1 MLSYIREKEKRPKMK
16 NKIADSLRNFFVK
29 LRKEFFSN
37 SSNIVEKILF
47 NVTIV
52 TLFISIFLT
61 MGFTRVYPLNIILKW
76 VLLVTNILIIGYIIF
91 FSKIKIERYT
101 VIIIAGLIWFILMS
115 LINGAFDRDRS
126 FFLNIFNM
134 IPLYLFMSSSSAAR
148 KTTFAGVLF
157 GLIAYTLSFIVYY
170 ARDLMSFDLSVRLGA
185 FFGNQNDV
193 AFTLV
198 MASIIF
204 LFYVFKR
211 KYIFVPLVLL
221 SFLAL
226 LSTGSR
232 AGFLVALVVGLAM
245 FVFMF
250 YKKNKK
256 LVIGGVAALVIIVIV
271 TLSLPVMK
279 PLTEK
284 LGDMVKTLLFGSG
297 AGADTDGSTLSRMN
311 LLVDALQLFLYSPMF
326 GGAISTI
333 SFSERAFVAH
343 NAYAEL
349 LSRQGI
355 ISFLLFLFLFIW
367 PVIKIIKSR
376 RREMYMYV
384 FVILGLMA
392 FLLTLSGLVFKEQY
406 IFLVLTT
413 ATLNET
419 VFVEISPRKE
429 ALLFLIRIKALLL
442 TSKNLSTDFAPQILG
457 SKKGLIIID
466 QTLENDY
473 RKIYND
479 LKNQNVDF
487 YLISCDGKI
496 TLIENGL
503 NISTNSE
510 LNDEGLMEIYKILKR
525 PTKKIVIFAS
535 KDNFKHQFLS
545 IKFYEKL
552 FLIRQNKVVWEGRAT
567 SNLELSSNEEK
578 ATTKIKKLK
587 RPKLQKSATILPAI
601 ATKKIDKK
609 DMILNSAF
617 VIFLSLQG
625 TLAFSFSFYNSKPQ
639 LLNSAIEIANKEQ
652 IKNIDPYVSFLDIG
666 TNDNYS
672 SAILRQSEE
681 KKEFKTLNPYI
692 KLDTRSFS
700 YDGKSFN
707 PIGITAKDLTLN
719 GSLLNGIDL
728 SVVFKNHSL
737 EPLNGADYAVMI
749 TSKTAISLLDGG
761 AADISSL
768 IGKTFVDSNS
778 EVYSINNIICND
790 ETSTDSDIYKNAYN
804 SKSTLLS
811 EHLTRF
817 NNDYIV
823 YITAPLDLLKTF
835 KYSFAYYPEGQELID
850 YINKNYKNYGAN
862 DNKDKI
868 LEFTVLNENGEYVFS
883 ENYSNI
889 NAVYITYGYG
899 TNETYQILL
908 TIISVIIYII
918 NFAIVFDVS
927 RKHRKSG
934 FLYIA
939 LLISLVLS
947 FLPLILIRL
956 FSSTLQIHVLANNAA
971 FVYSAIYISS
981 LLILL
986 LVQGIIHRI
995 RMKKNETK

>member
-16 NKIADSLRNFFVK
+16 NKIADFLRNFFVK
-29 LRKEFFSN
+29 LRKEFFSK

-101 VIIIAGLIWFILMS
+101 VIIIAGLIWFALMS

-126 FFLNIFNM
+126 FLLNIFNM
-134 IPLYLFMSSSSAAR
+134 IPLYLFISSSSAAR

-170 ARDLMSFDLSVRLGA
+170 ARDLMSFDLSVRLGT

-256 LVIGGVAALVIIVIV
+256 LVIGGVVALVIIVIV

-333 SFSERAFVAH
+333 SFSEKAFVAH

-349 LSRQGI
+349 LARQGL
-355 ISFLLFLFLFIW
+355 ISFLFFLFLFIY
-367 PVIKIIKSR
+367 PVIKIIKNR
-376 RREMYMYV
+376 RRKMYMYV

-392 FLLTLSGLVFKEQY
+392 FLLTLSGLTFKEQY
-406 IFLVLTT
+406 TFLALAA

-473 RKIYND
+473 QKTYND
-479 LKNQNVDF
+479 LKNQNIDF

-496 TLIENGL
+496 MLIENDL

-510 LNDEGLMEIYKILKR
+510 LNDEGLMEIYKTLKHS
-525 PTKKIVIFAS
+525 TKKIVLFAN

-578 ATTKIKKLK
+578 ATTKIKK
-587 RPKLQKSATILPAI
+587 PKAQKSAVVLSAI

-681 KKEFKTLNPYI
+681 KEEFKTLNPYI
-692 KLDTRSFS
+692 KLDAHSFS
-700 YDGKSFN
+700 YAGKSFN
-707 PIGITAKDLTLN
+707 PAGITAKDLTSN
-719 GSLLNGIDL
+719 GTLLNGIDL
-728 SVVFKNHSL
+728 PVVLKNYSL

-749 TSKTAISLLDGG
+749 TTKTAISLLDDGV
-761 AADISSL
+761 ADILSL
-768 IGKTFVDSNS
+768 IGKTFTDSNS
-778 EVYSINNIICND
+778 EAYSINNIVYND
-790 ETSTDSDIYKNAYN
+790 EVSMTSDIYKNAYN
-804 SKSTLLS
+804 SKLTLLS
-811 EHLTRF
+811 EHLTHF
-817 NNDYIV
+817 NNDYII

-868 LEFTVLNENGEYVFS
+868 LEFTILNENGEYVLS

-889 NAVYITYGYG
+889 NGVYITYGYG
-899 TNETYQILL
+899 TNEIYQILL
-908 TIISVIIYII
+908 TIISVILYII
-918 NFAIVFDVS
+918 NFAIIFDIS
-927 RKHRKSG
+927 KKYRNSW
-934 FLYIA
+934 FIYIA

-947 FLPLILIRL
+947 FSPLILIRL
-956 FSSTLQIHVLANNAA
+956 FSSVLQIHVLANNAV
-971 FVYSAIYISS
+971 FVYSAIFTSS